1 LQAANPDREQTETE
15 RRLRRLLAIA
25 GLQAVSLPLNDEAAQ
40 AIETARPDLVIT
52 LVENDLAASKAA
64 QGEWL
69 DAACLLADQDQI
81 GVLQILAGGM
91 AA

>member
-1 LQAANPDREQTETE
+1 MQAVNPDREQAEIE

-52 LVENDLAASKAA
+52 LVESDLAAGKAT
-64 QGEWL
+64 QVEWL
-69 DAACLLADQDQI
+69 DAASLLAEKDQI